1 VDHALTSRLRR
12 ALADE
17 SSVALA
23 LLFGSRAT
31 GRSRPGSDV
40 DIAVRASGA
49 DPLDLGRRLAL
60 ALGVEVDVIDL
71 DDVGYPMLR
80 ELVDHGVVVAERV
93 PGAGAAWRSQALVTL
108 DTDRRWYER
117 MRDAYL
123 ARVSGGASG

>member
-1 VDHALTSRLRR
+1 M
-12 ALADE
+12 
-17 SSVALA
+17 ALA